1 MNKVEYRIDSKI
13 IKQLSL
19 YLMLHG
25 VNDFNL
31 SFSSNS
37 KDVTFIISSKLFT
50 EKVIKEM
57 KDKLSRKREI
67 EVEVYGWEL
76 LGDTDTKN
84 QLDILGA
91 LIDEVEVKKE
101 NDQFVIFL
109 KRKYKYSK

>member
-25 VNDFNL
+25 INDFNL
-31 SFSSNS
+31 SFASNS
-37 KDVTFIISSKLFT
+37 KDVTFTLTSKLFT
-50 EKVIKEM
+50 EKIIREM
-57 KDKLSRKREI
+57 KEKLSRKREI

-91 LIDEVEVKKE
+91 LIDEVDVKKE

-109 KRKYKYSK
+109 KRKYKYNK

>member
-25 VNDFNL
+25 INDFDL
-31 SFSSNS
+31 AFSSNS
-37 KDVTFIISSKLFT
+37 KDVTFTITSKLFT
-50 EKVIKEM
+50 DEIIDEM
-57 KDKLSRKREI
+57 REKLSRKREI

-91 LIDEVEVKKE
+91 LIDEVVVKKD
-101 NDQFVIFL
+101 NDHFVIFL
-109 KRKYKYSK
+109 KMNYKYNK